1 MPELS
6 RGGCALIPRVYFRL
20 PAGRR
25 IVALWMVTYDS
36 SGGAAPE
43 ASAPGFLARTLF
55 NTGHKVI
62 GLRYL
67 WLALGS
73 VLLGMLLSLLMRIHL
88 VWPGAQIPFL
98 SGFGGTPE
106 RYAAL
111 TMFHGSLMV
120 FLVLTTAPQAGF
132 GNYFL
137 PLQIGAREMAF
148 PAMNLFSFW
157 ATVASL
163 VGMTSAFFVHADAGL
178 TLWTA
183 SVALFCLAALLTALN
198 FTVTTLDLRAKGM
211 TLPRMPLTVWAWF
224 INAILSMLI
233 FSVLLAACVFLL
245 SDRLLS
251 SGFFSPLTFLSNQPT
266 AIAPSTLLSL
276 WQRLFWFFAQAEVY
290 VAMLPCFGI
299 VSHLLSTFSRKP
311 VWAERAAV
319 LALCGVGLFGFCVW
333 GQHMFSS
340 GLNPWSP
347 LVFSLLASSLG
358 LPACVLVL
366 SWLGTLW
373 NAKIQFNTAMLFA
386 LGFVSLFLTGGVSGL
401 FLARNDLT
409 AAFISD
415 DFVTGHFHLV
425 MGVAAT
431 FGILGALFFWF
442 PKMFAR
448 RLNETLG
455 KLHFWLT
462 FAGVFCV
469 FVPMHW
475 LGLMAHLRPAASDAV
490 EITPL
495 GASLRTFVTVATIL
509 TVAAQALFLLN
520 FVWSLWRGEEAS
532 EDNPWRATTLEWS
545 VPSPPPVDNFGGNE
559 PTVYRGA
566 HDFSG
571 ADATGDFAL
580 QSFAPRPLERAVQ
593 KKQAAE
599 ASTKES

>member
-1 MPELS
+1 M
-6 RGGCALIPRVYFRL
+6 
-20 PAGRR
+20 
-25 IVALWMVTYDS
+25 ALWMVTYDS

-43 ASAPGFLARTLF
+43 APHPGFLARTLF

-73 VLLGMLLSLLMRIHL
+73 VLLGMFLSLLMRIHL

-98 SGFGGTPE
+98 WGFGSPPE

-111 TMFHGSLMV
+111 TLFHGSLMV
-120 FLVLTTAPQAGF
+120 FLVLTAAPQAGF

-148 PAMNLFSFW
+148 PALNLFSFW

-163 VGMTSAFFVHADAGL
+163 GGMTAAFFVHPGTGL

-233 FSVLLAACVFLL
+233 FSILLAACVFLL
-245 SDRLLS
+245 SDRLLAS
-251 SGFFSPLTFLSNQPT
+251 QFFSPLTFLSNQP
-266 AIAPSTLLSL
+266 AGLAQSTLLSL

-311 VWAERAAV
+311 VWVQRAAV
-319 LALCGVGLFGFCVW
+319 MALCGVGLFGFCVW
-333 GQHMFSS
+333 GLHMFSS

-366 SWLGTLW
+366 SWFGTLW
-373 NAKIQFNTAMLFA
+373 NAKIQLNTAMLFA
-386 LGFVSLFLTGGVSGL
+386 LGFVSLFLAGGVSGL
-401 FLARNDLT
+401 FLARNDLV
-409 AAFISD
+409 AASISD

-431 FGILGALFFWF
+431 FAILGALFFWF

-469 FVPMHW
+469 FMPMHW
-475 LGLMAHLRPAASDAV
+475 LGLMAHWRPSGGDAI

-495 GASLRTFVTVATIL
+495 GASLRTFVAFATIL

-520 FVWSLWRGEEAS
+520 FVWSLWRGEKT
-532 EDNPWRATTLEWS
+532 DNPNPWRATTLEWS
-545 VPSPPPVDNFGGNE
+545 VPSPPPVGNFGVLE
-559 PTVYRGA
+559 PIVYRGA
-566 HDFSG
+566 YEFSG
-571 ADATGDFAL
+571 AGRAEDFAL
-580 QSFAPRPLERAVQ
+580 QTAAPAPLERALQ
-593 KKQAAE
+593 RKQTAE
-599 ASTKES
+599 RSIKET